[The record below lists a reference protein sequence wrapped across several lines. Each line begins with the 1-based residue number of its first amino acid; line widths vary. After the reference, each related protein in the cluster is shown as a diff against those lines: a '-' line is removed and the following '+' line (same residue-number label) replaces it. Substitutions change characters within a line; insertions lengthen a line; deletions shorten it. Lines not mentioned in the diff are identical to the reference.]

1 MTVSHL
7 LPGLLPRRD
16 WSWSLSALLAAALVV
31 VPITAVIWLAFNP
44 SEPIWAHLA
53 ATILPRYLAN
63 TLVLMAGVGVGVLV
77 IGTGTA
83 WLVTLFRLPGGRV
96 LEWALL
102 LPMAMPAYIIA
113 YVYTDLLEYAGPV
126 QQGLRAWFGW
136 QTPRDY
142 WFPEIRSQGGAI
154 AMLTLVLYPYVYLM
168 ARAAFLQQSA
178 GVLEASRML
187 GRGLGRT
194 FLAVALP
201 LARPALAAGVA
212 LAMMET
218 LNDYGTIHYFG
229 VHTLTAGIFEVWLGM
244 GNAGAAAQIA
254 LVMAAFVLVLLTL
267 ERVSRRHLQVHDTTQ
282 RDRPLP
288 RVALSPRRRWL
299 ACLVCV
305 LPVLLGFVV
314 PAAVLARY
322 AWSRFDQSWTDAFL
336 RYAGNSLL
344 LAALAAALSVGLALL
359 LAYANRLNGSRLV
372 RGASLIASCG
382 YALPGA
388 MVALGVLI
396 PFGALDRAVDAAAD
410 ALFGVS
416 TGLVLSGT
424 IAAVVFAYVVRFLAV
439 AFGAVETSFGK
450 VTPHMDAAART
461 LGHGPWSVLRRVQ
474 LPLVRGGLLT
484 GALLVFVDVMKELP
498 ATLLLRPFNFDT
510 LATYV
515 YQFASDELL
524 EECALGALAIVLAG
538 VLPVILLSA
547 AIRRARPT

>member
-1 MTVSHL
+1 MAFRL
-7 LPGLLPRRD
+7 LHCLSPGRD
-16 WSWSLSALLAAALVV
+16 WPWSLAALLGAAVV
-31 VPITAVIWLAFNP
+31 AVPMGAVIWLAFNP
-44 SEPIWAHLA
+44 SENIWPHLA
-53 ATILPRYLAN
+53 ATILPRYVSN
-63 TLVLMAGVGVGVLV
+63 TLVLMAGVGIGVLV

-83 WLVTLFRLPGGRV
+83 WLVTMFAIPGRRV

-102 LPMAMPAYIIA
+102 LPMAIPAYIIA

-126 QQGLRAWFGW
+126 QQTLRAWFGW
-136 QTPRDY
+136 VTPRDY
-142 WFPEIRSQGGAI
+142 WFPEIRSQGGAM

-168 ARAAFLQQSA
+168 ARAAFLQQSVC
-178 GVLEASRML
+178 VLEASRVL
-187 GRGLGRT
+187 GSSLGRT
-194 FLAVALP
+194 FLTVALP

-218 LNDYGTIHYFG
+218 LNDYGTISYFG

-254 LVMAAFVLVLLTL
+254 LVMAGFVVVLLTL
-267 ERVSRRHLQVHDTTQ
+267 ERVSRRRQ
-282 RDRPLP
+282 RFHETATRTRPLVGFVLP
-288 RVALSPRRRWL
+288 PWQRWL
-299 ACLVCV
+299 AFVACV
-305 LPVLLGFVV
+305 LPVLFGFVV
-314 PAAVLARY
+314 PALVLGRY
-322 AWSRFDQSWTDAFL
+322 AWQRFDESWTDAFFS
-336 RYAGNSLL
+336 YASNSIL
-344 LAALAAALSVGLALL
+344 LAATAALLSVALALL

-372 RGASLIASCG
+372 RGASVFAASG

-388 MVALGVLI
+388 VVALGVLI
-396 PFGALDRAVDAAAD
+396 PFGALDRSVDAIAHS
-410 ALFGVS
+410 LFGVS
-416 TGLVLSGT
+416 TGLLLSGT
-424 IAAVVFAYVVRFLAV
+424 VAAVIFAYIVRFLAV
-439 AFGAVETSFGK
+439 AYGAVDASFGK

-461 LGHGPWSVLRRVQ
+461 LGHGPWGVLRRIQ

-524 EECALGALAIVLAG
+524 EQCALGALTIVLAG